1 MDGHVWA
8 AEEKGW
14 RRRRVGGAGVEAAL
28 REPAGVAKPQAKNK
42 TPETRG
48 ALQH

>member
-1 MDGHVWA
+1 MWA
-8 AEEKGW
+8 AEERGGW
-14 RRRRVGGAGVEAAL
+14 RGRVEGRGGAGAEAAL

-48 ALQH
+48 ALQR